1 MIPSYSLTQF
11 RLPYKN
17 LKMNQQFNHAILPQ
31 ATHDELARQ
40 NFMQSLSGYIN
51 HQMTPGNKVIYE
63 KVAKVR
69 FEKEYQRLPQN
80 RYEIRCLME
89 KESYYRWWS
98 ALKRVQQE
106 MMWDSVSSS
115 VERQVPALIEKTKN
129 EVKNIGNLTLAPQ
142 FKIPTYLKAVDI
154 HCMPG
159 GYHRE
164 FTEDDVQL
172 GAIYDRGVYVYGKG
186 WLGSLNDDMGQSI
199 IQNYLKPNYPHF
211 KPTKILDMGC
221 AVGHSTLPYVE
232 NYPDAEVYG
241 IDVSAP
247 LLRYGSA
254 RANSLNKRVYFSQQ
268 NAEKTNFSDA
278 SFDLIVSHILLH
290 EIPVFA
296 IQNVMQECYRLL
308 KPGGIMIHLDAP
320 LYHHMDLYTSFIS
333 EWQTIHNNEPF
344 WSAMRDLDLVTVATE
359 AGFPRNQVRETFIT
373 RDILKNK
380 NSSNGLKTVKIN
392 SRNNWFSLVAIK

>member
-1 MIPSYSLTQF
+1 M
-11 RLPYKN
+11 
-17 LKMNQQFNHAILPQ
+17 LPQ

-51 HQMTPGNKVIYE
+51 NRMTPGNKVIYE

-69 FEKEYQRLPQN
+69 FEKKYQRLPKN
-80 RYEIRCLME
+80 RHEIRRLME
-89 KESYYRWWS
+89 NQSYYRWWS

-115 VERQVPALIEKTKN
+115 VERQVPTLIEKAKN
-129 EVKNIGNLTLAPQ
+129 KGKNIGNLKLDPQ
-142 FKIPTYLKAVDI
+142 FKIPTYLKTVDI

-186 WLGSLNDDMGQSI
+186 WLGSLNDNMGQSI
-199 IQNYLKPNYPHF
+199 IQNYLKPKYPNF

-247 LLRYGSA
+247 LLRYGYA
-254 RANSLNKRVYFSQQ
+254 RANTLNKRVYFSQQ
-268 NAEKTNFSDA
+268 NAEKTHFSDA

-296 IQNVMQECYRLL
+296 IKNVMQECYRLL

-320 LYHHMDLYTSFIS
+320 LYHQIDLYTAFIS

-344 WSAMRDLDLVTVATE
+344 WSAMRDLDLITVATE
-359 AGFPRNQVRETFIT
+359 AGFSKTQVSETFIT
-373 RDILKNK
+373 KYLSKTK
-380 NSSNGLKTVKIN
+380 PNSKPLKTVKIN
-392 SRNNWFSLVAIK
+392 TRNNWFSLVSIKS